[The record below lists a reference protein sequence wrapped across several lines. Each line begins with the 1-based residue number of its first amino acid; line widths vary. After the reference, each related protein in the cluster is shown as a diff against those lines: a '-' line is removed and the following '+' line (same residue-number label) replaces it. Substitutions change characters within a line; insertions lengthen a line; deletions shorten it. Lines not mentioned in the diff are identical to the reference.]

1 MARAIRGATVVRE
14 WEGPYTNTLLYRRR
28 CEACGR
34 IPTTPPITVRCLP
47 GQTVMHGC
55 YHEEG
60 FVCPFC
66 GHRQVVELE
75 G

>member
-1 MARAIRGATVVRE
+1 MARAISGATVVRE

-28 CEACGR
+28 CEVCGL

-47 GQTVMHGC
+47 GQRVMHGSH
-55 YHEEG
+55 HEEG
-60 FVCPFC
+60 FVCSFC

>member
-1 MARAIRGATVVRE
+1 MARAISGATIVRE
-14 WEGPYTNTLLYRRR
+14 WVGPYTNTLLYRRR

-34 IPTTPPITVRCLP
+34 IPTTPPIDVRCLP

-66 GHRQVVELE
+66 GHRQVVEIE